1 MHYPLTQLPKLWATM
16 SLSKASSSIPNQLT
30 PTYLVLATNW
40 SLISQ
45 RFVKIGTCLWWP
57 TLWWELNNTKAHQQF
72 ANCHSQL
79 QTFLLCPV
87 IWHHPQTMMICSSML
102 NWIQISPDCFVLV
115 NSPGPTRL
123 PSKTTERSHYNP
135 PSNCMHENTHFGYQP
150 TRLTPPLKGTGLS
163 FRKFPMPPT
172 LVLSW
177 SITSGHV
184 TSFSPSIHSF
194 GLRPMGQSSCV
205 LGSLLVCDNTL
216 EQPSLGNLCVPVAPP
231 PWQRP
236 VLYLNLS
243 RVQVNGVLPLLSG
256 ISKRIP
262 WCSMHSSFHDPRTM
276 TPRQLRHL
284 KMSHLLFESYLNR
297 TIPIPSALSFHTSCS
312 SSLHMLIYVFSWT
325 LSKKKNPR
333 PPFPLL

>member
-1 MHYPLTQLPKLWATM
+1 
-16 SLSKASSSIPNQLT
+16 
-30 PTYLVLATNW
+30 
-40 SLISQ
+40 
-45 RFVKIGTCLWWP
+45 
-57 TLWWELNNTKAHQQF
+57 
-72 ANCHSQL
+72 
-79 QTFLLCPV
+79 
-87 IWHHPQTMMICSSML
+87 
-102 NWIQISPDCFVLV
+102 
-115 NSPGPTRL
+115 
-123 PSKTTERSHYNP
+123 
-135 PSNCMHENTHFGYQP
+135 MHENTHFGYQP
-150 TRLTPPLKGTGLS
+150 TRQTPPLKGTGLS
-163 FRKFPMPPT
+163 FRKFPMLPT

-243 RVQVNGVLPLLSG
+243 RVQVNGVLLLLSG

-276 TPRQLRHL
+276 TPLQLRHF

-297 TIPIPSALSFHTSCS
+297 TIPIPSALSFHTSRLS
-312 SSLHMLIYVFSWT
+312 SSHMLVYS
-325 LSKKKNPR
+325 LGHLAKQNKKNC